1 MSTSRGNAMRTRPQK
16 HQNKTAYKN
25 DLHDKTNKTKFLNN
39 LDVTGVCKRCK
50 DIIDW
55 KIKYKKYKPLTAP
68 RKCVGC
74 EEKAIKYAYHIL
86 CTKCATKRNVC
97 SKCNTAVEASEPE
110 IEKAPNVDLQLMLK
124 GIPERKRRTIMRAI
138 NKTHGGDSNITPE
151 IMSQVEEM
159 LKNMDNLNLG
169 DNEFDD
175 FDDSDSADSDKSG
188 NNEED

>member
-1 MSTSRGNAMRTRPQK
+1 MSTSRGNATRTRPQK
-16 HQNKTAYKN
+16 HQNKSAYKN

-97 SKCNTAVEASEPE
+97 AKCNTAVEANEPE
-110 IEKAPNVDLQLMLK
+110 TEKSPNVDLQAMLK
-124 GIPERKRRTIMRAI
+124 GLPERKRRTIMRAI
-138 NKTHGGDSNITPE
+138 NKTCGDGNMTPE
-151 IMSQVEEM
+151 ILSQVEEM
-159 LKNMDNLNLG
+159 LKDMDNLDLG
-169 DNEFDD
+169 DDEDFDD
-175 FDDSDSADSDKSG
+175 FGSDDSDQS
-188 NNEED
+188 ED